1 MVRND
6 IKKSSLLRT
15 KVLIYAF
22 NGRTFKIVGRQVPMT
37 INGQS
42 IRADFV
48 ATRNNKV
55 YVFEAK
61 MNSGRLTPAQKASG
75 VFSTKKV
82 DMANT
87 SMSGGGTIK
96 TSKGSSGVYI
106 DGNGNTTNATF
117 HVVKYKTRI

>member
-1 MVRND
+1 M
-6 IKKSSLLRT
+6 
-15 KVLIYAF
+15 
-22 NGRTFKIVGRQVPMT
+22 IV
-37 INGQS
+37 NGQS

-75 VFSTKKV
+75 VFSIKKRDV
-82 DMANT
+82 ANT
-87 SMSGGGTIK
+87 SVSGGGTIK
-96 TSKGSSGVYI
+96 TSSGSSGTYV
-106 DGNGNTTNATF
+106 DGSGNRVNATF

>member
-1 MVRND
+1 M
-6 IKKSSLLRT
+6 
-15 KVLIYAF
+15 
-22 NGRTFKIVGRQVPMT
+22 
-37 INGQS
+37 
-42 IRADFV
+42 
-48 ATRNNKV
+48 
-55 YVFEAK
+55 
-61 MNSGRLTPAQKASG
+61 TPAQKASG